1 MKRSDLGEVK
11 KNLNIFLTQITELV
25 SRESHE

>member
-1 MKRSDLGEVK
+1 MKQSDLGEVK

-25 SRESHE
+25 SRESHK